1 MVIADQERLTVNGS
15 KWTAAWDL
23 LSVRQLLKRP
33 PAASPPASVEVG
45 LWQALMRAGALP
57 FQGDEFGATP
67 FHIACSRGNWPAVHH
82 LLKSNTAAAVNQQDV
97 EGETGLHW
105 AARSG
110 RQDVVALLLAH
121 SATAASGEGTNGTPA
136 QVPTP
141 QLCSFLMTTGCCLQ
155 VLMFL

>member
-67 FHIACSRGNWPAVHH
+67 FHIACSRGNWPVVHH
-82 LLKSNTAAAVNQQDV
+82 LLQLLGDQKGEPESQVNQRDQN
-97 EGETGLHW
+97 GETALHW

-110 RQDVVALLLAH
+110 RCDIVALLLAQP
-121 SATAASGEGTNGTPA
+121 SIDAAAEGASGTAA
-136 QVPTP
+136 QVR
-141 QLCSFLMTTGCCLQ
+141 
-155 VLMFL
+155 